1 MLFKHSLNINITPS
15 TIVSNYGSE
24 ELQTAYFL
32 ENGEN
37 VSISFTTK
45 CISKLD
51 ELITALQKIRSI
63 LAFQRAK
70 ELEMESKLLQEK
82 SIDCTYSKSNGSK
95 NPESFSQIFD

>member
-1 MLFKHSLNINITPS
+1 MLFKHSLNVNITPS

-51 ELITALQKIRSI
+51 ELITILQNIRNI

-82 SIDCTYSKSNGSK
+82 PADCTIGKSNGSK
-95 NPESFSQIFD
+95 NPESFSQLFD

>member
-1 MLFKHSLNINITPS
+1 MLFKHSLNVNITPNV
-15 TIVSNYGSE
+15 IISNYGSE

-32 ENGEN
+32 ENDEN

-51 ELITALQKIRSI
+51 ELITVLQNIRDI

-70 ELEMESKLLQEK
+70 ELEMESKMLQEK
-82 SIDCTYSKSNGSK
+82 PADCTLGKSNGSK
-95 NPESFSQIFD
+95 NSESFSRIVD

>member
-1 MLFKHSLNINITPS
+1 MLFKHSLNVNITPS

-51 ELITALQKIRSI
+51 ELITVLQNIRDI

-70 ELEMESKLLQEK
+70 ELEAESKLLQKEPV
-82 SIDCTYSKSNGSK
+82 DCTYSKSNGSK
-95 NPESFSQIFD
+95 NSESFSRIVD

>member
-51 ELITALQKIRSI
+51 ELITALQKIRDI

-70 ELEMESKLLQEK
+70 ELEMESKMLQEK
-82 SIDCTYSKSNGSK
+82 PADCMLGKSNGSK
-95 NPESFSQIFD
+95 NSESFSQLFD